1 MFHERHFAL
10 EFAFM
15 RIGIDLRLPYYQM
28 GGISQYA
35 LHLLPA
41 LAALDAENHYV
52 ALQMRKDEALR
63 VPEAANFRRANVR
76 TPCHHRLERWSLSAE
91 IIPHRFD
98 VLHSPDFIPPRYGA
112 KRHIITVHDLNFL
125 YYPQYLT
132 AESRRYYNDQIEW
145 AVERAD
151 LISADSHHTRQDLIE
166 QLNVPPEKVK
176 TVHLAAN
183 PIYERG
189 YGSAEIEQTLAQ
201 HNLPRDFLLFVGTIE
216 PRKNL
221 PTLLRAYYDLRH
233 DAGIE
238 LPLVLVGRRGW
249 LSDDVFA
256 LIEQLQL
263 TQCVRHLTGVFDE
276 QLAHLYHAAALLV
289 LPSHYEG
296 FGLPPLE
303 AMHCGCPV
311 VTSDRGSLPEIVGD
325 AGFLL
330 DADDIPIWIDTLYHV
345 LQDSNVRA
353 KMIERG
359 SAQAKCFSWEQTARA
374 TLNLYR

>member
-1 MFHERHFAL
+1 
-10 EFAFM
+10 M
-15 RIGIDLRLPYYQM
+15 RVGIDLRLPFYQM

-41 LAALDAENHYV
+41 LARLDAENVYV
-52 ALQMRKDEALR
+52 GLQMRKDGQCR
-63 VPEAANFRRANVR
+63 VPVAPNFTRANLL
-76 TPCHHRLERWSLSAE
+76 TPCHHRFERWALSAE
-91 IIPHRFD
+91 IIPRCLD
-98 VLHSPDFIPPRYGA
+98 VLHSPDFIPPQWGA
-112 KRHIITVHDLNFL
+112 RRHVITVHDLNFL

-132 AESRRYYNDQIEW
+132 AESRRYYNDQIRW

-151 LISADSHHTRQDLIE
+151 AISADSEHTRRDLIN

-183 PIYERG
+183 PVYEKG
-189 YGSAEIEQTLAQ
+189 YDSAEIKQTLAK
-201 HNLPRDFLLFVGTIE
+201 HNLPRDFILFVGTIE
-216 PRKNL
+216 PRKNI

-233 DAGIE
+233 DAGFDK
-238 LPLVLVGRRGW
+238 PLVLVGRRGW
-249 LSDDVFA
+249 LSDEVFA
-256 LIEQLQL
+256 LIDQLNL
-263 TQCVRHLTGVFDE
+263 HDSVRHLTGVFDE
-276 QLAHLYHAAALLV
+276 QLAHLYHSAALLV

-330 DADDIPIWIDTLYHV
+330 DADDIPNWVETLHHV
-345 LQDSNVRA
+345 LHDSDVRA

-359 SAQAKCFSWEQTARA
+359 FRQAATFSWDKAARQT
-374 TLNLYR
+374 LELYGSNQ